1 MANNKTTVV
10 IGADTTELVDH
21 VKKAEQ
27 SLNNFGDALKGAEKP
42 VKEFPPMLTAAEHEL
57 AEFEKKL
64 KQTSNT
70 TKGFDGNQRK
80 AKKSIADLE
89 TPLRDTEGAMARAQ
103 MAFLEFGNTG
113 ATAADK
119 VGAAFLLAGDG
130 IASFMTGGP
139 AGIAIAAAVAGFSII
154 NHLMTEEAEKA
165 KEAEEA
171 QKKHAEQL
179 ANVGKA
185 AVDAGISIAALQAKE
200 AAGIALAE
208 VRAVEQERLDQR
220 LKQRRLKDQ
229 LEDLRDQERSAS
241 NFTEI
246 ARAQRLLKAKAA
258 ESAAQ
263 DIVVKGMKNR
273 LHFAK
278 LGAKDAQAAYLN
290 DLKLSSES
298 AVTAFV
304 VSSTKTTK
312 AAASVLM
319 AVHDETNK
327 TAVKASK
334 QRTQEAKK
342 SIFDLAAFERKVR
355 LDNRAFDQS
364 EAEFADQLRR
374 EEQQKKFEAFQAE
387 MDQQKRLAKFGEDIA
402 KQRQASFMKVNAVQI
417 ASVNAVI
424 SGLQKMAHDGE
435 ISFAALGDAAF
446 TAAGNELVASG
457 TKHLMAGA
465 AKAFGGLASGNAIAV
480 SAGSA
485 EAAQG
490 GAMITA
496 GLGMGAIG
504 GAIGR
509 SSSPGAAP
517 QASTTPTDTR
527 ETMAASGSGDSGGG
541 TVIVNFNG
549 PAYDRRS
556 VANVITSGQRMAK
569 HRRIAGA

>member
-1 MANNKTTVV
+1 MADDRATIRIDADVSRVEDGAVRARSAIGTIGKTV
-10 IGADTTELVDH
+10 ESES
-21 VKKAEQ
+21 KK
-27 SLNNFGDALKGAEKP
+27 LNLYGERLGKAFGSGDGLHGRLDALE
-42 VKEFPPMLTAAEHEL
+42 M
-57 AEFEKKL
+57 
-64 KQTSNT
+64 
-70 TKGFDGNQRK
+70 
-80 AKKSIADLE
+80 
-89 TPLRDTEGAMARAQ
+89 PLRDTEGAFDRAQ
-103 MAFLEFGNTG
+103 MAMVSFGNKG
-113 ATAADK
+113 ATSADK
-119 VGAAFLLAGDG
+119 ISSGFLLAGDA
-130 IASFMTGGP
+130 IAAFTSGGVV
-139 AGIAIAAAVAGFSII
+139 GVAIAAAVAGFSII
-154 NHLMTEEAEKA
+154 NQLMTEEAEKA

-229 LEDLRDQERSAS
+229 LDDLRDQERSAS

-246 ARAQRLLKAKAA
+246 ARAQRLLRAKAA

-263 DIVVKGMKNR
+263 DIVVKGMKNK

-278 LGAKDAQAAYLN
+278 LGAKEAQAGYLN

-304 VSSTKTTK
+304 DSSTKTTK

-327 TAVKASK
+327 TAAKASK
-334 QRTQEAKK
+334 KRTQEAKK

-387 MDQQKRLAKFGEDIA
+387 IDQQKRLAKFSEDIA

-417 ASVNAVI
+417 AAVNAVI

-556 VANVITSGQRMAK
+556 VASVITSGQRMAK